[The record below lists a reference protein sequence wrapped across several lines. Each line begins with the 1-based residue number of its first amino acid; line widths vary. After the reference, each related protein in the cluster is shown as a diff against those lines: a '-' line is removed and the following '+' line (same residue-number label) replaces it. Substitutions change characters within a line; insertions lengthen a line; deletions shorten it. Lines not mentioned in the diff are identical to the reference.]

1 MLIPA
6 NIKFSQASLQDY
18 VDYPRRCYLKYL
30 LRLAWPAVESEP
42 ALENERLMRQGAWF
56 HRLVQQ
62 SMLGISTERLERML
76 HEPGLAVWWKNFQ
89 DSQGWLQLDQ
99 GQVYPE
105 ASLAANLA
113 GYSLFARYDLV
124 WVAADGRV
132 RIIDWK
138 TSRLRPKRAWMAER
152 LQTRG
157 YPYLLLR
164 AGAHF
169 SAGQAIQP
177 EQVELVY
184 WFSQFPQQPEIFAY
198 SQEQFEADQA
208 FLTGLIEE
216 IESLPAEGFQLTQD
230 LQKSKLCVY
239 RSLCERG
246 VEAGRLDEAAEIS
259 EMGEGA
265 GPDFQFEQ
273 IQEVEF

>member
-6 NIKFSQASLQDY
+6 NFQFSQASLQDY
-18 VDYPRRCYLKYL
+18 VDCPRRFYLKYL

-62 SMLGISTERLERML
+62 SMLGISSERLERML

-89 DSQGWLQLDQ
+89 DSLGWLQLDQ

-138 TSRLRPKRAWMAER
+138 TSRLRPKRAWLAER
-152 LQTRG
+152 LQTRV

-169 SAGQAIQP
+169 AAGQTIRP

-184 WFSQFPQQPEIFAY
+184 WFSQYPQQPEIFTY